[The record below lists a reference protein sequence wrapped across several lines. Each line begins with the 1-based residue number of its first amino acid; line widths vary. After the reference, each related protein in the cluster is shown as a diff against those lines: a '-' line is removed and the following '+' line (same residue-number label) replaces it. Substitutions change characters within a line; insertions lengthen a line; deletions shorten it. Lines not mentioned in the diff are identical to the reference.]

1 MPRILKLVSQLSH
14 SPIAHNE
21 HGGKR
26 NTSDRKLFSELLEN
40 PTHPLLIHIVPPFVD
55 ENHRMFHLQVSGEAL
70 WNWRDVCGPGTLFD
84 LLQASILPLGYQ
96 LHDSACERVGD
107 VVAPEALDDFVKR
120 YKAARTAK
128 NEKG

>member
-1 MPRILKLVSQLSH
+1 MNMEERK
-14 SPIAHNE
+14 IA
-21 HGGKR
+21 
-26 NTSDRKLFSELLEN
+26 SDRELFSELLEN

-84 LLQASILPLGYQ
+84 LLKLQASILPLGYQ